1 MEMKINYLVKNILL
15 GFIGLVLIVIIL
27 NSPFILALGKYSFIA
42 WLFVAVVLVTLFL
55 IIRKRSDKFLS
66 GYVGERDIDDELK
79 NLSLD
84 FVVINKGLDTGR
96 GNIDKIVIGPSGVW
110 TLEVKSQKGDIV
122 PPESFLKQAYAEAKT
137 LQDLIKAKL
146 NLDINVQPV
155 LIFSNKFAKVRFGF
169 NKQRGVYVI
178 QKAWLNKL
186 ITETHVQSLDAE
198 TAKKIKS
205 VIEVV

>member
-96 GNIDKIVIGPSGVW
+96 GNIDKIVIPQIKEFYKRGNFKKLSASGNEFGP
-110 TLEVKSQKGDIV
+110 KIN
-122 PPESFLKQAYAEAKT
+122 
-137 LQDLIKAKL
+137 L
-146 NLDINVQPV
+146 N
-155 LIFSNKFAKVRFGF
+155 
-169 NKQRGVYVI
+169 
-178 QKAWLNKL
+178 
-186 ITETHVQSLDAE
+186 
-198 TAKKIKS
+198 
-205 VIEVV
+205 